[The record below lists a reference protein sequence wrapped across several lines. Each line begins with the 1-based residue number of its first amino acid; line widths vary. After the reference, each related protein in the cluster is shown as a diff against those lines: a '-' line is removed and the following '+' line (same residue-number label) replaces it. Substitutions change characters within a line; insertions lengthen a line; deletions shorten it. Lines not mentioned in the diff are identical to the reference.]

1 MSRGRGATGGVVRR
15 SQLRR
20 PPLTAAQTTVLLALR
35 RMGPATPEQLCAGVA
50 IPDRRAWLALA
61 GLVDRGDVRR
71 EGELVRVAR

>member
-1 MSRGRGATGGVVRR
+1 VVRR
-15 SQLRR
+15 HQLRR

-35 RMGPATPEQLCAGVA
+35 RLGPVTPEQLCASVA

-71 EGELVRVAR
+71 DGDLVRVTR